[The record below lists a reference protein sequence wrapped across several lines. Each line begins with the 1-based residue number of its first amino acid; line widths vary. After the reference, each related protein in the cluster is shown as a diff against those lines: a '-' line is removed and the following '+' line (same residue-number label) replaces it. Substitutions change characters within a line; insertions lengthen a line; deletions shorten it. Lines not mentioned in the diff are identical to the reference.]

1 MSGATAIWVFVISLV
16 AAIMIHEAGHFV
28 TARWFGMR
36 ADRFFL
42 GFGPTIW
49 STWRGE
55 TEYGVKALPLGGFVR
70 IKGMSPIDER
80 LRPVVEV
87 FDPRALAEDRE
98 HEAELQPVGGAV
110 EAEGAFGAP
119 GVPERTW
126 QRLEA
131 ELRSRGTPKVLTER
145 IVRRTRATIASDA
158 GPGDARRALTEVIV
172 TEVPETGR
180 IGDLHH
186 RLLQGDEGRFF
197 QDRPA
202 WQRAIVL
209 LAGSVMHFV
218 IAIAVLLAMYLLVPQ
233 PTGEVGP
240 VVGAVLEDSPAE
252 EAGLDAGDRL
262 LAVDGTRSDD
272 FGTLRELIQARPGQ
286 PTDLLVERDGETS
299 VMTLTPEEVRDP
311 ESGATV
317 GQVGFVPQ
325 EITERL
331 DAGTAVYEAL
341 LGPAGFVAIF
351 TGSIAA
357 LVRVFSPDGLANLLQ
372 QATGAEERAMDG
384 AVSLVGAA
392 SLAGQA
398 TSSVYGLLILLG
410 LIASINIFIGIF
422 NLVPLPPLDGGHL
435 AVLGIERSV
444 NAVRKA
450 RGRTPDFTVDP
461 RAVAAVAIPVL
472 AVLGTVFVV
481 LLWLDITDP
490 LRLPF

>member
-1 MSGATAIWVFVISLV
+1 MSGAAAIWVFVISLV

-42 GFGPTIW
+42 GFGPTLW
-49 STWRGE
+49 STHRGE

-70 IKGMSPIDER
+70 IQGMSPLDER
-80 LRPVVEV
+80 LRPVVDTV
-87 FDPRALAEDRE
+87 FEPRALAEDRE
-98 HEAELQPVGGAV
+98 RAAELLPAGGGDAGVGVTHA
-110 EAEGAFGAP
+110 AF
-119 GVPERTW
+119 PETTW
-126 QRLEA
+126 ERLDE
-131 ELRSRGTPKVLTER
+131 ELRRRGTPKAVAER
-145 IVRRTRATIASDA
+145 IVRRTRTTVPSD
-158 GPGDARRALTEVIV
+158 GDTGDARRTLTEVIV
-172 TEVPETGR
+172 TEAPDEGR
-180 IGDLHH
+180 VGDLHH
-186 RLLQGDEGRFF
+186 RLLEGDRGRFF

-209 LAGSVMHFV
+209 VAGSVMHFV
-218 IAIAVLLAMYLLVPQ
+218 IAIAVLLAMFLLVPQ
-233 PTGEVGP
+233 PTGEVAP
-240 VVGAVLEDSPAE
+240 VVGEVLEDSPAE
-252 EAGLDAGDRL
+252 AAGVEIGDRL
-262 LAVDGTRSDD
+262 RGVDAVRSDEYLE
-272 FGTLRELIQARPGQ
+272 LRDRIRARPGQ
-286 PTDLLVERDGETS
+286 PTDLQVERDGETL
-299 VMTLTPEEVRDP
+299 VLTVTPAEVTDEETG
-311 ESGATV
+311 ETV
-317 GQVGFVPQ
+317 GQVGFVPT

-331 DAGTAVYEAL
+331 DAGTAVYEAT

-351 TGSIAA
+351 TGSIGA
-357 LVRVFSPDGLANLLQ
+357 LVRVFSPDGIANLMQ
-372 QATGAEERAMDG
+372 QASGSEERAVDG

-435 AVLGIERSV
+435 AVLGIERGV
-444 NAVRKA
+444 NALRKA
-450 RGRTPDFTVDP
+450 RGKTPDFTVDP